1 MHKVLD
7 IDWTERENKSLKSS
21 VPLTPKTGAWIRGT
35 HMALSPLWMDWTGH
49 CTWGIPTLPRKTYK
63 TLPETL
69 PKTYLL

>member
-21 VPLTPKTGAWIRGT
+21 VPLTPKTGVWIRGT
-35 HMALSPLWMDWTGH
+35 HMALSPLRMDWTGR
-49 CTWGIPTLPRKTYK
+49 CTWGIPTLPRKTCK